1 MYKKLLLGLFL
12 IPFLQTS
19 NAFAETTNT
28 IGQVVHNAGSDIF
41 NPIAI
46 FLSGLSYMLA
56 IYMAGNGLWYLKQ
69 ASSENNNH
77 HRRTSFQGLSRILGA
92 GALGALPDTLNV
104 GVGTFFSNIGTSSV
118 NLGEAGSV
126 SSCMTTEGTTNALT
140 CVAENIGKNIV
151 PVTIQVLFMGM
162 FLVGVCIIMKQ
173 IYSLSVHQEGGGRNG
188 GLGTIFSKIMVGI
201 ICCNVP
207 AFFYAFEGTFGVSNS
222 IITESGANVNTS
234 SVPSILS
241 YTPSANVEIL
251 QSFSELISWC
261 FVFLVL
267 VGVLSFIRG
276 VAILYSHSEQS
287 GRNSLTSA
295 YVHMIAGILLAN
307 GKFTMCF
314 LLSSFIGDGLGF
326 CS

>member
-1 MYKKLLLGLFL
+1 MFKIVLGLLLMPLF
-12 IPFLQTS
+12 IN
-19 NAFAETTNT
+19 NAFADSTTNT
-28 IGQVVHNAGSDIF
+28 IGDVVYHAGNDIF

-46 FLSGLSYMLA
+46 FLSGFAYLLA
-56 IYMAGNGLWYLKQ
+56 IYMAGNGLWYLKK
-69 ASSENNNH
+69 ASNENNNG
-77 HRRTSFQGLSRILGA
+77 RFTPIQGLMRILGA
-92 GALGALPDTLNV
+92 GALAALPDTLNV
-104 GVGTFFSNIGTSSV
+104 GIGTFFSNLGTSTV
-118 NLGEAGSV
+118 NLSNAGTV

-151 PVTIQVLFMGM
+151 PVTIQALFMGM
-162 FLVGVCIIMKQ
+162 FLVGACIIIKQ
-173 IYSLSVHQEGGGRNG
+173 LYTLSVHQEGARVT
-188 GLGTIFSKIMVGI
+188 LGSTFSKIMVGI

-207 AFFYAFEGTFGVSNS
+207 AFFYAFEGTFGVTNS
-222 IITESGANVNTS
+222 IVTNSGAGVNTTNI
-234 SVPSILS
+234 PSILS
-241 YTPSANVEIL
+241 YTPSANVQVL

-276 VAILYSHSEQS
+276 VSILYSHSNGGGGHS
-287 GRNSLTSA
+287 SLTSA

-314 LLSSFIGDGLGF
+314 ILSSFIGDGLGF